1 MKSTHSFVG
10 RVFTYL
16 YNVILI
22 DFILLL
28 ALTICYEN
36 IQRSISITKIRQ
48 LFQKK
53 KKRFRQAIILV
64 SPSWLPNLYLAVW
77 FYAYGNR
84 FPMFGIL
91 YESCGFVEFQFC
103 TIPHKA

>member
-1 MKSTHSFVG
+1 MRIYRDQFPSQKLGNFS
-10 RVFTYL
+10 
-16 YNVILI
+16 
-22 DFILLL
+22 
-28 ALTICYEN
+28 
-36 IQRSISITKIRQ
+36 QKK
-48 LFQKK
+48 KK

-84 FPMFGIL
+84 FHMFGIL